1 MKIISSSSRRGLRPT
16 TSKVREAV
24 FNILFDKIRGARF
37 LDLYAGTGAIGL
49 EALSRGAS
57 EVFFVEANKNYIE
70 NIKQVV
76 QKRGL
81 SEKTNIF
88 KKTALSFIKWAKANH
103 LFFDIIFMDPPYHTD
118 EIVYALNA
126 IDSSRIL
133 REEGIVIAEHFKKR
147 HLPEK
152 MENLQKVR
160 DYSYGDTV
168 LSLYKKESK

>member
-1 MKIISSSSRRGLRPT
+1 MNSLSLTRLRPT
-16 TSKVREAV
+16 TSKVREA
-24 FNILFDKIRGARF
+24 LFDILREEVKGARF

-49 EALSRGAS
+49 EALNRGAS
-57 EVFFVEANKNYIE
+57 EVFFVEANKNYIK

-76 QKRGL
+76 EKKGL

-118 EIVYALNA
+118 EIIYALNA
-126 IDSSRIL
+126 IDSSKIL

-152 MENLQKVR
+152 MENLQKIR

-168 LSLYKKESK
+168 LSLYKIKRSK